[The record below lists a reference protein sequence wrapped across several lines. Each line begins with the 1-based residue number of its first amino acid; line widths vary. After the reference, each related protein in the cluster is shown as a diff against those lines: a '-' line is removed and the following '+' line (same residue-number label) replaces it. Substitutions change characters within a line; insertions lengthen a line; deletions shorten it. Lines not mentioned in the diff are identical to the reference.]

1 MQWGLPRRLVTVQ
14 LSPPDV
20 LISSHLSSIIL
31 EPLNQLFFLL
41 VSASQRPISR
51 LLFAAGSWR
60 GVSSYFHR
68 RHRPSSSSSIVHRRR
83 RRRRPSSSSSSIV
96 VVITHHRHHTLLPS
110 HSPLYSH
117 VIAILILVS
126 SLFAIV
132 SSPPTQPITIVSSPP
147 THPIT
152 IVYSLSVVMPTPTVA
167 YSSPLNPDRTIVAV
181 PSFFALRRRSWLI
194 VIRHHLLTVFITT
207 RVPTTWKLP
216 RSHGSLLLAHQ
227 TALSLG

>member
-20 LISSHLSSIIL
+20 LISSHLSSNIL
-31 EPLNQLFFLL
+31 EPLNELFFLL

-60 GVSSYFHR
+60 GVSSSFHR
-68 RHRPSSSSSIVHRRR
+68 RHRPSSSSSSVVVVVVH

-117 VIAILILVS
+117 VIAIFILVS

-132 SSPPTQPITIVSSPP
+132 SSPPTQPITIV
-147 THPIT
+147 
-152 IVYSLSVVMPTPTVA
+152 YSLTVLMPIPTVV

-181 PSFFALRRRSWLI
+181 CGDEVGLSLSAIICSPFLSQP
-194 VIRHHLLTVFITT
+194 VFQPHES
-207 RVPTTWKLP
+207 V
-216 RSHGSLLLAHQ
+216 HVH
-227 TALSLG
+227 TALSCWHVKLPFP

>member
-20 LISSHLSSIIL
+20 LISSHLSSNIL
-31 EPLNQLFFLL
+31 EPLNHLFFLL

-60 GVSSYFHR
+60 GVSSSFHR

-83 RRRRPSSSSSSIV
+83 RLPSSSSIVVVVVVVVHCRRHRRPSSSSSHIIA
-96 VVITHHRHHTLLPS
+96 ITHCCRRILLFTLMSSLSSSSSCHP
-110 HSPLYSH
+110 HLI
-117 VIAILILVS
+117 VIPIS

-132 SSPPTQPITIVSSPP
+132 SSPPTQPITIV
-147 THPIT
+147 
-152 IVYSLSVVMPTPTVA
+152 YSLTVLMPMPTVV

-194 VIRHHLLTVFITT
+194 VIRHHLLTVSITT
-207 RVPTTWKLP
+207 RVPTT
-216 RSHGSLLLAHQ
+216 
-227 TALSLG
+227 